1 MLGEP
6 VKLNIDGEETHNTF
20 LGALFSFIIFG
31 ITVYFAQEKFIVMI
45 NYQDTSHTKIIES
58 DYIPLDDPITIA
70 DTDFEFMYGLYSRR
84 NNG

>member
-45 NYQDTSHTKIIES
+45 NYQDTSHT
-58 DYIPLDDPITIA
+58 
-70 DTDFEFMYGLYSRR
+70 
-84 NNG
+84 